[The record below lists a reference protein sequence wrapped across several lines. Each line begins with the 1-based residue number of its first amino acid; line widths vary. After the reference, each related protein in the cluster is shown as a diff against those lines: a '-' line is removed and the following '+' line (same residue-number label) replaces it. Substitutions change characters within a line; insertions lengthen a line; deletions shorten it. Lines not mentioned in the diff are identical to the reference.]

1 MDTVVNLIFKTV
13 GGNKLDAVDKKLK
26 GIGPSATKAANGINS
41 VSKAV
46 QGLGRALAVAA
57 IGDQLR
63 RAFGAAADFSATQQR
78 VQNLTET
85 YKQYIGIQDLAAQS
99 ANQFGISNAQALKDL
114 ADLGSRLGGTG
125 ATLKDLEDAYQGFN
139 TLIVNNAVGTQQAAA
154 AQLQLNQALGSGRLA
169 GEEFNAINEAT
180 PQLLDAVAK
189 VMGVA
194 RGELKQLAADGEI
207 SSSVLLKALRKV
219 KEDGADQLAESF
231 ETPAGK
237 LRLFEKS
244 VEDLQVV
251 IGTKLLP
258 VFTPLVEG
266 VTGIA
271 NGFAKLPGPI
281 QTVIGGFV
289 ALTAAVTALN
299 FALGTLTGTGIVGAF
314 KAIGAAATAL
324 VANLSVVGAQTAA
337 LAAGKTALAN
347 AITAANTKITLM
359 NVSLGATKVAML
371 ALPWVAALA
380 GVVAL
385 GKAFYDYFKLREKNA
400 DLKEDTEKTLR
411 EAYALRDKRLE
422 AEKMQEAAEK
432 IAEAQKNQA
441 DEALRAAK
449 AFERQMVAKQKL
461 YEVETNLQK
470 TLLDIEMQKAQLG
483 LDNAKNMD
491 QVIAAANQIYKVTV
505 EQAKLDKEIAIAKI
519 KAAVNELKAKSK
531 ILEATLNQAKAE
543 RAILVAQGE
552 KTDKIDASI
561 NKVKTEIAQNQEL
574 VGQQEKIA
582 ELQTKQTQAI
592 YEQTLRTAELTKEKN
607 IQEGK
612 ERLSNKLNEAKSGVL
627 RQQTGEMQKQTGEI
641 SKQNAALK
649 EQKALLDLNKKTI
662 ETVQGVSRSD
672 LPKSISDKI
681 IDSGSNFIGVQAAT
695 RESNRL
701 REESRKAA
709 EGLKTFTDQ
718 LENTDKSYQQIM
730 ADVKRQSGSSAGY
743 ITQYAQEMYNKT
755 RNLASATDN
764 AIKTIDNSANS
775 ISRSTS
781 TRTSSSST
789 SRGYYVESTGSTGT
803 SSNPRYLAGGGYVN
817 TPTRAMIGEG
827 GEGEYIVPESKMYEA
842 MQRFGRGQRGES
854 VVPSSAS
861 VNVNWNGE
869 MIQMD
874 GKAYVEKSQVPG
886 LIQTAVSETMNT
898 LHRNAKARAFVGV

>member
-449 AFERQMVAKQKL
+449 AFERQMVAKQRL

-531 ILEATLNQAKAE
+531 VLEATLNQAKAE
-543 RAILVAQGE
+543 RAILVAKG
-552 KTDKIDASI
+552 A
-561 NKVKTEIAQNQEL
+561 
-574 VGQQEKIA
+574 
-582 ELQTKQTQAI
+582 
-592 YEQTLRTAELTKEKN
+592 
-607 IQEGK
+607 
-612 ERLSNKLNEAKSGVL
+612 
-627 RQQTGEMQKQTGEI
+627 
-641 SKQNAALK
+641 
-649 EQKALLDLNKKTI
+649 
-662 ETVQGVSRSD
+662 
-672 LPKSISDKI
+672 
-681 IDSGSNFIGVQAAT
+681 
-695 RESNRL
+695 
-701 REESRKAA
+701 
-709 EGLKTFTDQ
+709 
-718 LENTDKSYQQIM
+718 
-730 ADVKRQSGSSAGY
+730 
-743 ITQYAQEMYNKT
+743 
-755 RNLASATDN
+755 
-764 AIKTIDNSANS
+764 
-775 ISRSTS
+775 
-781 TRTSSSST
+781 
-789 SRGYYVESTGSTGT
+789 
-803 SSNPRYLAGGGYVN
+803 
-817 TPTRAMIGEG
+817 
-827 GEGEYIVPESKMYEA
+827 
-842 MQRFGRGQRGES
+842 
-854 VVPSSAS
+854 
-861 VNVNWNGE
+861 
-869 MIQMD
+869 
-874 GKAYVEKSQVPG
+874 
-886 LIQTAVSETMNT
+886 
-898 LHRNAKARAFVGV
+898 